1 MIPFRIFVFALAR
14 GARLWLR
21 RFRSLFEKDT
31 PMLNDPRSHGLW
43 EMTAPAAPETV
54 SFSGTA
60 EADVVIV
67 GGGFTGLS
75 AALHL
80 AERGT
85 RVMLLE
91 GAEIGYGGSGRNVGL
106 VNAGMWT
113 MPDDLPGVLGEDYG
127 SRLLTLLGNGPRVVF
142 DLVEKHGME
151 CEAMPV
157 GTLHCAVGRAGL
169 DELKDRA
176 EQWSRR
182 GAPVRLLDAAETA
195 AKVGTQ
201 AYAGALLDLR
211 AGTIQ
216 PLAYVRGLASAAIAA
231 GAKIFTGS
239 PVTGAERNG
248 RRWTVRTAKGS
259 VTADWVI
266 VATNAYTVAPWAE
279 VRAELVHL
287 PYFNFATVPLPP
299 AMQAKILPERQG
311 AWDTKEVLSSFRF
324 DKRGRLVF
332 GSVGALRGT
341 GTAIHKA
348 WARRAL
354 KKLFPEIGD
363 VAFEAEW
370 YGKIGMTA
378 DNLPRFHRLAE
389 NVVGFSGY
397 NGRGIAPGTVFG
409 RALAD
414 LVSGEIAEKDLPLPV
429 TDPAAQSF
437 RPVREGYYELG
448 AQIAHFAGARI

>member
-1 MIPFRIFVFALAR
+1 MVRKD
-14 GARLWLR
+14 GTLR
-21 RFRSLFEKDT
+21 KDT

-43 EMTAPAAPETV
+43 EMTAPPAPETTTL
-54 SFSGTA
+54 SGA
-60 EADVVIV
+60 AQADVVIV
-67 GGGFTGLS
+67 GGGFTGFS
-75 AALHL
+75 TALHL

-85 RVMLLE
+85 RVVLLE

-106 VNAGMWT
+106 VNAGMWV
-113 MPDDLPGVLGEDYG
+113 MPDELPGVLGELYG
-127 SRLLTLLGNGPRVVF
+127 GRLLECLGNAPRLVF
-142 DLVEKHGME
+142 DLVEKHGID
-151 CEAMPV
+151 CEINPA
-157 GTLHCAVGRAGL
+157 GTLHCAVGQEGL
-169 DELKDRA
+169 DELKQRA
-176 EQWSRR
+176 EQWARR

-195 AKVGTQ
+195 VKVGTD
-201 AYAGALLDLR
+201 AYTGSLLDMR

-216 PLAYVRGLASAAIAA
+216 PLAYVRGLSRVAIAA
-231 GAKIFTGS
+231 GAQVFTGS

-248 RRWTVRTAKGS
+248 KRWTVKTARGA
-259 VTADWVI
+259 VTADWVV
-266 VATNAYTVAPWAE
+266 VATNAYTVAPWNE

-287 PYFNFATVPLPP
+287 PYFNFATVPLS
-299 AMQAKILPERQG
+299 AEMQKKILPEKQG

-341 GTAIHKA
+341 GTGIHKA

-354 KKLFPEIGD
+354 KKLFPAIGD

-409 RALAD
+409 RTLAQ
-414 LVSGEIAEKDLPLPV
+414 LVSGEIGEADLPLPV
-429 TDPAAQSF
+429 TAPEAQSF
-437 RPVREGYYELG
+437 RPVREGFYELG
-448 AQIAHFAGARI
+448 AQLAHFTGARF